1 MSSEAARS
9 SDRLKVIRLLP
20 VLDFGGV
27 ESITAMLGRYI
38 DRSRVELRVCTFSN
52 PGDAAAQLER
62 AGIPVDHL
70 GTSPRVSN
78 PQAPIALWK
87 YLREQ
92 EPDVLHA
99 AIGEAIFHGA
109 LVGKLAGVP
118 CVIGEEVG
126 IPARSPKAQFIF
138 GVLYHMMDSVVAVAK
153 ATQDYLEQ
161 EENLSPDKI
170 DLIYNCI
177 DASYFEASARAPR
190 DDGEKH
196 LLAVGRLVEEKNHIT
211 LIRSMKTVVEAH
223 PDVLLSIA
231 GEGPLRATL
240 EQEIA
245 KLDLTEH
252 VRLLGFREDVKDLLA
267 AADVFV
273 LPSQTE
279 GLPLALVE
287 AMAMRLPII
296 SARVGGVPEI
306 ASAFGEEW
314 LLEPFDEEGWAA
326 AICALLSKNAAER
339 LALGERA
346 RAIVEHEFTPAAYTA
361 RLEELWNR
369 RLDDARRSIPNR
381 LLGLRER

>member
-1 MSSEAARS
+1 
-9 SDRLKVIRLLP
+9 
-20 VLDFGGV
+20 
-27 ESITAMLGRYI
+27 
-38 DRSRVELRVCTFSN
+38 
-52 PGDAAAQLER
+52 
-62 AGIPVDHL
+62 
-70 GTSPRVSN
+70 
-78 PQAPIALWK
+78 
-87 YLREQ
+87 
-92 EPDVLHA
+92 
-99 AIGEAIFHGA
+99 
-109 LVGKLAGVP
+109 
-118 CVIGEEVG
+118 
-126 IPARSPKAQFIF
+126 
-138 GVLYHMMDSVVAVAK
+138 
-153 ATQDYLEQ
+153 
-161 EENLSPDKI
+161 
-170 DLIYNCI
+170 
-177 DASYFEASARAPR
+177 
-190 DDGEKH
+190 
-196 LLAVGRLVEEKNHIT
+196 
-211 LIRSMKTVVEAH
+211 MKTVVEAH
-223 PDVLLSIA
+223 PGVLLSIA

-252 VRLLGFREDVKDLLA
+252 LRLLGFREDVKDLLA

-326 AICALLSKNAAER
+326 AICALLSKSAAER